1 MKRTTSF
8 FKDVL
13 REGPASAVPKSAEK
27 SGVLTPEGI
36 QPESQIICGL
46 RSRQESAKADNFAIE
61 PERYELHSSAIHH
74 FDLQRRD
81 FFKVMG
87 AGMAI
92 FTVAANA
99 SAAQE
104 SGTRRHN
111 GDQGQPRDI
120 SSWLHINDDGIV
132 TVFTGK
138 VEVGQNTRTTLAQSV
153 ADELRV
159 PLASIR
165 MVMGDTA
172 LAPFDMGTFGSRS
185 TPYMSPQLR
194 RAASAARDLLFAQAA
209 TQWKTT
215 PDKLTASDGKIT
227 NPASGATLTYAQLA
241 QGKTLARD
249 MPDADPI
256 TPPEQWTVA
265 GKSAPKVDARAFV
278 TGQHQYTPD
287 LRPANVLHA
296 KVLRPATFGASLV
309 SADLAAAQAM
319 PGVVVVRD
327 GDFVAAAAPTE
338 QAAEKALAV
347 IHAEWKNQ
355 PQSSSKELY
364 SYLKKNLD
372 TEENQKPHEKG
383 SVADGLASAAQRHEQ
398 TYTVAYIAHAPLEP
412 RAAVADWKDGNLT
425 VYTGSQ
431 RPFGVQEELS
441 AALHLPKDQVRVIVP
456 DTGSAYGGKHT
467 GDAALEAARLS
478 RAANRPVKIVWTREE
493 EFTWSY
499 FRPAGVIEIKS
510 GIAPDGKLSA
520 WEFHN
525 YNSGGSGIQTPY
537 DVANQLI
544 QFHPVNSPLRQGSY
558 RGLAAT
564 ANHFAREC
572 FMDELAH
579 LTKIDPLELRM
590 KNLSDPRLRAVFESA
605 AKTFGWPQK
614 KMQPG
619 QGFGMGGGVEKG
631 GYVATFAEIALD
643 ANSGDVRVVRVVTAF
658 ECGAIVN
665 PDGLRQQVIGANIM
679 GLGGALF
686 ESIEFDNG
694 RISNPHFA
702 QYRVPR
708 FRDIPKIEAI
718 LLDRKDLPP
727 AGAGETPIVGL
738 APAIGNAIFD
748 ATGIRLRALPL
759 APRGLNARKN
769 SA

>member
-1 MKRTTSF
+1 MTAARENF
-8 FKDVL
+8 VL
-13 REGPASAVPKSAEK
+13 
-27 SGVLTPEGI
+27 
-36 QPESQIICGL
+36 
-46 RSRQESAKADNFAIE
+46 E
-61 PERYELHSSAIHH
+61 PERYELRSSALHQ
-74 FDLQRRD
+74 FNLQRRD
-81 FFKVMG
+81 FFKVLG
-87 AGMAI
+87 AGIAI

-99 SAAQE
+99 STAQE
-104 SGTRRHN
+104 SGARRHD
-111 GDQGQPRDI
+111 GDQDQPKDI
-120 SSWLHINDDGIV
+120 SSWLHINGDGMV

-159 PLASIR
+159 PLAAIR

-172 LAPFDMGTFGSRS
+172 LTPFDMGTFGSRS

-194 RAASAARDLLFAQAA
+194 RAASAARDLLLAQAA
-209 TQWKTT
+209 TEWQTT
-215 PDKLTASDGKIT
+215 PDKLTARDGTIT

-249 MPDADPI
+249 MPGADPI

-265 GKSAPKVDARAFV
+265 GKSVPKVDARAFV

-296 KVLRPATFGASLV
+296 KVLRPPTFGATIV
-309 SADLAAAQAM
+309 SANLSAAQGM

-327 GDFVAAAAPTE
+327 GDFVAVAAPTE
-338 QAAEKALAV
+338 HTAEKALAA
-347 IHAEWKNQ
+347 IHAEWKNK
-355 PQSSSKELY
+355 PQSSGKELY

-383 SVADGLASAAQRHEQ
+383 TLANALAAASQRHEQ

-412 RAAVADWKDGNLT
+412 RAAVADWKDGKLT
-425 VYTGSQ
+425 VWTGSQ
-431 RPFGVQEELS
+431 RPFGVQEELA
-441 AALHLPKDQVRVIVP
+441 AALHIPKERVRVVVP

-467 GDAALEAARLS
+467 GDTALEAARLS
-478 RAANRPVKIVWTREE
+478 QAAHRPVKIVWTREE

-510 GIAPDGKLSA
+510 GVAPDGKITA

-537 DVANQLI
+537 DIANQLI

-564 ANHFAREC
+564 ANHFARESY
-572 FMDELAH
+572 MDELAH
-579 LTKIDPLELRM
+579 AAQIDPLEFRM

-605 AKTFGWPQK
+605 AKAFGWLQK
-614 KMQPG
+614 KTQPG

-631 GYVATFAEIALD
+631 GYVATCAEIKVD
-643 ANSGDVRVVRVVTAF
+643 QNSGEVRVVRIVTAF
-658 ECGAIVN
+658 DCGAIVN
-665 PDGLRQQVIGANIM
+665 PDGLRHQVIGANIM

-686 ESIEFDNG
+686 ESIEFENG

-702 QYRVPR
+702 EYRVPR

-718 LLDRKDLPP
+718 LVDRKDLPP

-748 ATGIRLRALPL
+748 ATGVRLRALPL
-759 APRGLNARKN
+759 APRGLNLQKS

>member
-1 MKRTTSF
+1 MSTA
-8 FKDVL
+8 
-13 REGPASAVPKSAEK
+13 PEK
-27 SGVLTPEGI
+27 FLP
-36 QPESQIICGL
+36 
-46 RSRQESAKADNFAIE
+46 E
-61 PERYELHSSAIHH
+61 PERYELHSGAIHH
-74 FDLQRRD
+74 FNLQRRD

-87 AGMAI
+87 AGIAI

-104 SGTRRHN
+104 SGKRRHH
-111 GDQGQPRDI
+111 GDQDQPRDI
-120 SSWLHINDDGIV
+120 SSWLHVNDDGIV

-159 PLASIR
+159 PLSSIR

-172 LAPFDMGTFGSRS
+172 LTPFDMGTFGSRS

-194 RAASAARDLLFAQAA
+194 RAASAARDLLLSQAA
-209 TQWKTT
+209 TEWKTT

-249 MPDADPI
+249 MPDSDPI

-296 KVLRPATFGASLV
+296 KVLRPPTFGASLV
-309 SADLAAAQAM
+309 SADLSAAQAM

-347 IHAEWKNQ
+347 IHAEWKNK

-372 TEENQKPHEKG
+372 TEENQKPHERG
-383 SVADGLASAAQRHEQ
+383 SVATALAAASQRHEQ

-412 RAAVADWKDGNLT
+412 RAAVADWKDGKLT

-431 RPFGVQEELS
+431 RPFGIQEELAS
-441 AALHLPKDQVRVIVP
+441 AFHISQDQVRVIVP
-456 DTGSAYGGKHT
+456 DTGSAYGGTHT

-510 GIAPDGKLSA
+510 SIASDGTLTA

-525 YNSGGSGIQTPY
+525 YHSGSSGIETPY
-537 DVANQLI
+537 VVANQRTEY
-544 QFHPVNSPLRQGSY
+544 HAVPLVLRSGSY

-564 ANHFAREC
+564 ANHFARETH
-572 FMDELAH
+572 MDALADEA
-579 LTKIDPLELRM
+579 KIDPLEFRM
-590 KNLSDPRLRAVFESA
+590 KNLSNARMRAVLEAA
-605 AKTFGWPQK
+605 AKSFGWPRRKTQE
-614 KMQPG
+614 G
-619 QGFGMGGGVEKG
+619 QGFGVACGDEKG
-631 GYVATFAEIALD
+631 SYVATCTEVAVDKTSRA
-643 ANSGDVRVVRVVTAF
+643 VRVVRMVEAF

-665 PDGLRQQVIGANIM
+665 PDGLRNQVVGAMIQ

-686 ESIEFDNG
+686 EAIEFENG
-694 RISNPHFA
+694 RIKNPHFA
-702 QYRVPR
+702 SYRVPR
-708 FRDIPKIEAI
+708 FRDVPEIEAI
-718 LLDRKDLPP
+718 LLDRKDLPS
-727 AGAGETPIVGL
+727 AGAGETPIMAV

-748 ATGIRLRALPL
+748 ATGRRLNNLPMV
-759 APRGLNARKN
+759 PNGLR